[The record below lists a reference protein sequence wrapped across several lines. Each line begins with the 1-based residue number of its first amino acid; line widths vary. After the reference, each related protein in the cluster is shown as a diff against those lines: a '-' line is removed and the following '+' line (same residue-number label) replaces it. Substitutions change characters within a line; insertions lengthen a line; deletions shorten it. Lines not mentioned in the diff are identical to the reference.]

1 MTPSAPRLRS
11 HTVPLVRPRCSA
23 QAARRLRRHPAA
35 QGLRQGHGAVRGG
48 CQPEP
53 VEDEEGQVILRDL
66 REEWME
72 QEVLSFKDL
81 KLPVSLAQSIEKQG
95 GQHL

>member
-1 MTPSAPRLRS
+1 M
-11 HTVPLVRPRCSA
+11 
-23 QAARRLRRHPAA
+23 
-35 QGLRQGHGAVRGG
+35 
-48 CQPEP
+48 
-53 VEDEEGQVILRDL
+53 ILRDL